1 MTQHGAHVASS
12 AARAVAQRVAQ
23 AELLRKRSESG
34 RRALRRAEQP
44 LPPRLATGGL
54 DAEMMTAEAS
64 DTPLLP
70 AASAPPRFRNA
81 VAGDAVLVEPRPMV
95 RARESLLHARLALP
109 VEPSEAAL

>member
-1 MTQHGAHVASS
+1 M
-12 AARAVAQRVAQ
+12 
-23 AELLRKRSESG
+23 
-34 RRALRRAEQP
+34 RRAEQP

-81 VAGDAVLVEPRPMV
+81 VTGDAVAGDAVLVEPRPMV
-95 RARESLLHARLALP
+95 RARDSLLHARLCQGAQADDHPAGAEYLGP
-109 VEPSEAAL
+109 MPKPAPKDTRR